1 MSALPSRQRSRH
13 PRTPR
18 PKPHWSMSCPIER
31 RRLPGGQEIATADLN
46 LIEVATAS
54 ILVPHYMPLTEFALF
69 IGIPTL
75 VIGFIWGRS
84 LLAR

>member
-1 MSALPSRQRSRH
+1 
-13 PRTPR
+13 
-18 PKPHWSMSCPIER
+18 
-31 RRLPGGQEIATADLN
+31 
-46 LIEVATAS
+46 VATAS

-84 LLAR
+84 LLARQLEKWRCPRGTIIHPAETIDSEPPASAEDVLTPLGAMGLQRRLEM